1 VSVPAPVRFAAEAVF
16 LVAVG
21 LALAAADLDLVP
33 FALVMSV
40 TWLVV
45 ASGERLLSRTV
56 VAVPSAPRREAAET
70 VPPVE
75 NTPEERPELR
85 RQERETT
92 SAETPVSEP
101 EPEREPEPVARPQAQ
116 PEPERESQ
124 PEEEPEEEPEE
135 QVVALPQ
142 TASRRPDGWNLWDL
156 ERRARQRSGRD
167 RLRDEEWNALFVS
180 LRDFASPD
188 GTLPAEFDELV
199 EESFGELISRR
210 A

>member
-1 VSVPAPVRFAAEAVF
+1 VSVPAPVRFAAEALF

-21 LALAAADLDLVP
+21 LALAAADLDLLP

-45 ASGERLLSRTV
+45 ASGERVLSRTG
-56 VAVPSAPRREAAET
+56 VAVAPAPRREPAEAR
-70 VPPVE
+70 PPIE
-75 NTPEERPELR
+75 NTPEERPEPR
-85 RQERETT
+85 RPEREITT
-92 SAETPVSEP
+92 AEAAVSEPEPERGSDPEPVARLQAQP
-101 EPEREPEPVARPQAQ
+101 EPEREPEPD
-116 PEPERESQ
+116 
-124 PEEEPEEEPEE
+124 EEPQE
-135 QVVALPQ
+135 QVVPLPQ

>member
-1 VSVPAPVRFAAEAVF
+1 VSVPAPARFAAETVF

-45 ASGERLLSRTV
+45 ASGERLLSRTG
-56 VAVPSAPRREAAET
+56 VAAASAPRLEAAQAL
-70 VPPVE
+70 PPVGI
-75 NTPEERPELR
+75 TPEERPELR
-85 RQERETT
+85 PRERETT
-92 SAETPVSEP
+92 PAETPVSEP
-101 EPEREPEPVARPQAQ
+101 EPEPGRGSKPEPFARTQTQ
-116 PEPERESQ
+116 PEPEREPQ
-124 PEEEPEEEPEE
+124 PEEEPEEE
-135 QVVALPQ
+135 VVALPE